1 MKTTGRIIL
10 VGGFHEVIELCESCG
25 IDIAGIIDNRLQGS
39 YRGYSVLGGDED
51 AEALYD
57 TYGGVPLL
65 VTPDKPGVRKSLVDR
80 YSALGFL
87 FATLAHP
94 LASVSPSA
102 SLGTGAIVHTLAHV
116 SADARVG
123 DFVRVN
129 ACANVMHDC
138 VVGDFTTVAPNAVL
152 LGRVTVGESSYIG
165 SNATVLPDVKVGEGS
180 VVGAG
185 AVVTKDVPDGLTVA
199 GNPARELLG

>member
-1 MKTTGRIIL
+1 MKTTNRVIL
-10 VGGFHEVIELCESCG
+10 VGGFHEVIDLCESCG
-25 IDIAGIIDNRLQGS
+25 VDIAGIIDNRLQGS
-39 YRGYSVLGGDED
+39 YRGHSVLGGDED
-51 AEALYD
+51 AEALYNK
-57 TYGGVPLL
+57 YGDVPLL
-65 VTPDKPGVRKSLVDR
+65 VTPDEPGVRKSLVDR
-80 YSALGFL
+80 YSALGFR
-87 FATLAHP
+87 FASGVHP

-102 SLGTGAIVHTLAHV
+102 DLGTGVIVHTFAHV
-116 SADARVG
+116 STDAHVG

-165 SNATVLPDVKVGEGS
+165 SNATILPDVRVGEGS

-185 AVVTKDVPDGLTVA
+185 AVVTKDVPDGVTVA
-199 GNPARELLG
+199 GNPARKLSG